1 MELKCFEFLFFQYKR
16 SLPDKET
23 AMIQLME
30 KGKWYLTIYNDRDQP
45 QEIGVAR
52 RTIGKAVYAKNV
64 STSYGSNS
72 MESILLQNRQ
82 WTVLIFL
89 VSLACLEAFKPILF
103 SIHITVEQQY
113 VWKLYIVDSRL
124 NIYQWTSPWQISWE
138 PIVRVTVTDMV
149 FVTTRGGVSV
159 LMATGDHTAQ
169 NVSLNCTRWN
179 RNKLF
184 Q

>member
-1 MELKCFEFLFFQYKR
+1 MFQYKR

-113 VWKLYIVDSRL
+113 VWKLFIVD
-124 NIYQWTSPWQISWE
+124 
-138 PIVRVTVTDMV
+138 
-149 FVTTRGGVSV
+149 
-159 LMATGDHTAQ
+159 
-169 NVSLNCTRWN
+169 
-179 RNKLF
+179 
-184 Q
+184 